1 MNLFTL
7 DRGGIMVILVSKR
20 FLRFKMAR
28 VLTAPEW
35 CNQTHAHLLELKRFW
50 NNNGFSGRF

>member
-1 MNLFTL
+1 
-7 DRGGIMVILVSKR
+7 MVILVSKR